1 MSEPKFKKGEM
12 VKITTIG
19 KRAIIVEN
27 PDFDK
32 DTSGIEDFN
41 HKQGYSYPCKLG
53 TNIEYFWEYELEKI
67 N

>member
-1 MSEPKFKKGEM
+1 M